1 MGLKYPKE
9 NRAFSLLELII
20 AVAILSIG
28 ITAVIQALAFSARVA
43 GLSCD
48 ITEAVILSRDKI
60 QELEFR
66 SRNPLAGSVLMQADG
81 AKEKFSWHYALIQE
95 PDLNLNRLNF
105 TVNWQRMGRE
115 EKLSLDTY
123 LKQ

>member
-1 MGLKYPKE
+1 MLKYLRK
-9 NRAFSLLELII
+9 NKAFSLLELII
-20 AVAILSIG
+20 AVAILAIG
-28 ITAVIQALAFSARVA
+28 VSAVIRALAFSARVA

-48 ITEAVILSRDKI
+48 ITEAVTLSRDKI

-66 SRNPLAGSVLMQADG
+66 VGKNILGPALMQADG
-81 AKEKFSWHYALIQE
+81 AKEKFSWHYALTQE
-95 PDLNLNRLNF
+95 PDLNLYRLNF

-115 EKLSLDTY
+115 EKLNLDTY